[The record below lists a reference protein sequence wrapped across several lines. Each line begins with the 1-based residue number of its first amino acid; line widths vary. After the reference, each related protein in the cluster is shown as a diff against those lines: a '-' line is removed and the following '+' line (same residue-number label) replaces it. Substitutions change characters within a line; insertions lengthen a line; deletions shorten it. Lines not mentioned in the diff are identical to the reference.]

1 MKLGKSTSKVFT
13 EGVLQKE
20 GAQKTLKNWLDSKAG
35 KLEKDT
41 LAAEIFPDNGEWR
54 KINKYQRGTQAASKI
69 LFKSIF

>member
-1 MKLGKSTSKVFT
+1 VKLGKSTSKVFT

-41 LAAEIFPDNGEWR
+41 LAAEIFPDNG
-54 KINKYQRGTQAASKI
+54 KYKD
-69 LFKSIF
+69 